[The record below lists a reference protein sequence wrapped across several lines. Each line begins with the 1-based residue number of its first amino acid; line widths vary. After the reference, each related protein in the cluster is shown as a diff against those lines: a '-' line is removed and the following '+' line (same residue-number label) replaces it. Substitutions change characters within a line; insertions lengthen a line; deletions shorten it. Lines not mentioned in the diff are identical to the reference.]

1 MQQKTVAVQNQ
12 AIEYHVMQAHIRLVQ
27 LIIAVGIVSNVNV
40 TNKNQNVCH
49 ICHSHTFWHQKNQ
62 ITLLQNGISGQDGAN
77 AIVIDSFSFHSEHA
91 KTENQAKEDA

>member
-12 AIEYHVMQAHIRLVQ
+12 AIEYHVMQAHIRPVQ

-40 TNKNQNVCH
+40 TNKNLNVCH

-62 ITLLQNGISGQDGAN
+62 ITLLQNGISGQDGAS
-77 AIVIDSFSFHSEHA
+77 AIAIDNSSCLLEHA
-91 KTENQAKEDA
+91 KMENQVKEDV